1 MPMHGRNPDTS
12 RSGSGSPAPH
22 DAPARRHSKRKPPWK
37 SPFWCIWLVC
47 SLALSAWLAASMP
60 EGMHGRSAMS
70 GRSQPAAQAQQAEGQ
85 APRQGMR
92 PAGADL
98 PDVQAPKAR
107 SEASSG
113 ASSETSRDKPR
124 ERVRGKD
131 REPVQDQA
139 QRQAKTGRHHASAT
153 TGPAGRIAARALQ
166 FVRLFLFVALGAL
179 AGGVIEGRR
188 WYMAFAR
195 SLGRLT
201 RTARMPAIVGI
212 AMPTALAS
220 APAADSMLM
229 ASARAGTLPR
239 SGLVAGGMANSF
251 LAYLSHSIRV
261 MYPVIAAIGIPGL
274 LYFAIHIAGGLLV
287 VGLVFLGHAL
297 FARRLEAE
305 GRLAA
310 DACADLS
317 FEGASPL
324 PWGATLKKSL
334 VRAGTLVFRLA
345 CISVPLILAMEAL
358 IRLGT
363 LDFWEQMV
371 PQSLA
376 RYFPEQMLAIAAAQ
390 LGGLVQSSAV
400 SASLLQQGLITG
412 PQILLAMLAASLLS
426 NPFRALRRNLPT
438 ALAIFPAGVAC
449 TIVFAMQLSRM
460 LTCLLGMA

>member
-1 MPMHGRNPDTS
+1 MHGQRPDTPAS
-12 RSGSGSPAPH
+12 EAASPSVSG
-22 DAPARRHSKRKPPWK
+22 APARGRRRRRPPWK
-37 SPFWCIWLVC
+37 SPFWCIWLAC
-47 SLALSAWLAASMP
+47 SLALSGWLAASMP
-60 EGMHGRSAMS
+60 AGMHARSAPQTQAAKPDQAKAPAEA
-70 GRSQPAAQAQQAEGQ
+70 SQADRHAAAPQ
-85 APRQGMR
+85 APEARAKATQDAPR
-92 PAGADL
+92 DKAG
-98 PDVQAPKAR
+98 QSR
-107 SEASSG
+107 RRG
-113 ASSETSRDKPR
+113 ASSAGAAEKI
-124 ERVRGKD
+124 
-131 REPVQDQA
+131 
-139 QRQAKTGRHHASAT
+139 AS
-153 TGPAGRIAARALQ
+153 RALQ

-179 AGGVIEGRR
+179 AGGIIEGRR
-188 WYMAFAR
+188 WYMVFAR
-195 SLGRLT
+195 SLGALT
-201 RTARMPAIVGI
+201 RAARLPAIVGI

-261 MYPVIAAIGIPGL
+261 MYPVIAAIGLPGL

-310 DACADLS
+310 GACADLAPD
-317 FEGASPL
+317 GAAPL
-324 PWGATLKKSL
+324 PWGETLRKGL

-363 LDFWEQMV
+363 LDFWERMV
-371 PQSLA
+371 PQGLA

-400 SASLLQQGLITG
+400 SASLLQQGLITS

-449 TIVFAMQLSRM
+449 TIVCAMQLSRM
-460 LTCLLGMA
+460 LTCLLGMAGVVLWMDSFAD